1 MTSWCRQGHLSVKTD
16 ISCVNRWRFISRQ
29 NLIDDPGLRD
39 ARDSLI
45 EPVPRIGEFLVV
57 KPEEVENGGM
67 PVLDTHRFIGDRE
80 SKIIC

>member
-1 MTSWCRQGHLSVKTD
+1 MTSGCRHGHLSVNK
-16 ISCVNRWRFISRQ
+16 WRFISRK
-29 NLIDDPGLRD
+29 NLIDDPGLGA